1 MDLEEFEPRQK
12 KPKLRDLTTY
22 SLDELREYI
31 DTLKAEIARAEE
43 MIKGKSAHKDA
54 AAAFFKS

>member
-22 SLDELREYI
+22 SLEELSEYI
-31 DTLKAEIARAEE
+31 ETLRAEITRAEE
-43 MIKGKSAHKDA
+43 MIKSKSAHKNA
-54 AAAFFKS
+54 ASAFFKS